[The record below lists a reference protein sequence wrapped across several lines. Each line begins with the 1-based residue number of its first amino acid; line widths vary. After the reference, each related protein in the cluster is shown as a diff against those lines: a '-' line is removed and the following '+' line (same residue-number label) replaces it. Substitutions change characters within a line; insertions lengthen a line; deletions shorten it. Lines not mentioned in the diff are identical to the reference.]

1 MSPAAKEAVK
11 VSSSVVA
18 SFVLLLC
25 ASVGEAETEPTPDT
39 IARKVQIEL
48 HSPSGAPGDRTSS
61 NPPVAAVPSS
71 HGVEMNLG
79 EIRRFVRAGDYDLEI
94 PGTVVPWCRDEEDR
108 AGQSLPSAAGPLAG
122 AAGVLILECPATG
135 KLGEIDSRSGLDQA
149 TLDVP
154 SPAS

>member
-1 MSPAAKEAVK
+1 MSTAPEEAVK

-18 SFVLLLC
+18 PFVLLLC
-25 ASVGEAETEPTPDT
+25 ASMRQAETEPTPDAF
-39 IARKVQIEL
+39 ARKVQIEL

-94 PGTVVPWCRDEEDR
+94 PGPVVPWCRDEEDR
-108 AGQSLPSAAGPLAG
+108 AGQSLPSADGPLTG
-122 AAGVLILECPATG
+122 ANSVLIPECPATG

-149 TLDVP
+149 TLGVP
-154 SPAS
+154 APAS